1 MQIALQNIHKEFARR
16 DGARLLVLRD
26 VSLTVGAEEFCC
38 LVGASGSGK
47 STLLNILAGLTSPD
61 AGQVLVG
68 DSRLDS
74 RRPRIGYVFQTPR
87 LLNWKSVADNVA
99 FAVRAAGV
107 PADQARARA
116 RQYLGLVGLDQFI
129 DEFPLALSGGMQ
141 QRVAIARAL
150 AIEPD
155 LLLMDEPFSHLD
167 ELTARTLRA
176 ELLRIWQRSRKPV
189 IFVTHN
195 ATEAVYL
202 ADRVLVLS
210 GRPATIL
217 KTVPVGLPRD
227 RQMEDPRL
235 LEIQR
240 VILDTLGCAPAEAV
254 RH

>member
-129 DEFPLALSGGMQ
+129 DE
-141 QRVAIARAL
+141 
-150 AIEPD
+150 
-155 LLLMDEPFSHLD
+155 
-167 ELTARTLRA
+167 LTARTLRA

-217 KTVPVGLPRD
+217 KTVPVGVPRD

>member
-116 RQYLGLVGLDQFI
+116 RQYLGLVGSI
-129 DEFPLALSGGMQ
+129 SSSMN
-141 QRVAIARAL
+141 
-150 AIEPD
+150 
-155 LLLMDEPFSHLD
+155 S
-167 ELTARTLRA
+167 
-176 ELLRIWQRSRKPV
+176 RSRCPEGCSSGWPSPV
-189 IFVTHN
+189 RSPSSRTC
-195 ATEAVYL
+195 
-202 ADRVLVLS
+202 S
-210 GRPATIL
+210 
-217 KTVPVGLPRD
+217 
-227 RQMEDPRL
+227 
-235 LEIQR
+235 
-240 VILDTLGCAPAEAV
+240 
-254 RH
+254 